1 MTPQAILEIFDQL
14 SDAPNAVEK
23 VRELVLR
30 LAMSARL
37 VDQNPAEPSGV
48 EVFKAIQQVRAKRL
62 RPKEPVRFSPKDLIK
77 AGDDIHLPHSWY
89 RCVVGEVCDLKT
101 GATPPTQEPRYF
113 GGQIR
118 WLVSGDINQGEIF
131 ECDGRISEL
140 GRANSNCK
148 LIPTNSVL
156 IALNGQGKTR
166 ATVALLRVEAT
177 LNQSL
182 VAIIPY
188 SPEQLLPE
196 FLFWNLRSRYRA
208 IRDITGQEQ
217 RRGLNMKLVNNLSLP
232 LPPVE
237 EQRRIV
243 ARIQELMKLCDQ
255 LEVQQKERDARRAA
269 LTRAAIA
276 RINESP
282 TPENLN
288 FLFHESYSI
297 SATDLRKT
305 IANLALRGKLV
316 SRDDGFESVDVLL
329 AHLLDERHAY
339 STKYGFRTNDLRRNK
354 VDAPYPIPTHWRW
367 VNLSELFCA
376 VTDGDHLPPP
386 KSPDG
391 IAFLTIGNITT
402 GQLDFSEVR
411 YVPKHYYDALAEYRQ
426 PRNGDL
432 LYTVVGAT
440 YGRPA
445 PVDTTRPFCVQR
457 HIAILKPCQSTNR
470 EFLSLLLKSPQ
481 VYEQAK
487 ASTTGTAQPTIPL
500 GALRNFQVPL
510 PPLSEQDRI
519 ARKVSELIA
528 LVDRMDEQLKRT
540 KAMSEE
546 LLDAFIHLVLHP
558 DKEVANT
565 HKHDSASD
573 RAAIG
578 CYAIRSLTQNASF
591 GRTMLMKVF
600 YLSEAHSG
608 ISQGWQPM
616 RQAAGPYDPAIE
628 DFESLGV
635 QSGWF
640 TVKTKTLGN
649 GHEMV
654 QYQSKSG
661 MEAKIAEAV
670 SVLGGRQT
678 EFDRLLNLFQNKT
691 TEEAEIIATL
701 FAAWNDLLIDGKFPS
716 DDEIIREVRENW
728 HYKKERFTPTL
739 LTRWLNWLRQQSV
752 IPRGLAP
759 RTRQQLK
766 LGLS

>member
-1 MTPQAILEIFDQL
+1 MVETFFEKLDQL
-14 SDAPNAVEK
+14 AVTPEAVTKVRALVIDLAVEGK
-23 VRELVLR
+23 LVPNDPLEDPVGLEMPEASNSIAHVPANWRVGTVGGVLSLEYGDNLPAPKRDKSGKYPVYGSNGIVGTHNEYLCREPAIIIGRKGSAGALNVSDGPSWTTDVAYFVR
-30 LAMSARL
+30 
-37 VDQNPAEPSGV
+37 P
-48 EVFKAIQQVRAKRL
+48 
-62 RPKEPVRFSPKDLIK
+62 PKDLNLRFTYYLLLSLHLDGLSKGIK
-77 AGDDIHLPHSWY
+77 PGLS
-89 RCVVGEVCDLKT
+89 RKEVYAL
-101 GATPPTQEPRYF
+101 
-113 GGQIR
+113 
-118 WLVSGDINQGEIF
+118 S
-131 ECDGRISEL
+131 
-140 GRANSNCK
+140 
-148 LIPTNSVL
+148 
-156 IALNGQGKTR
+156 IALPPL
-166 ATVALLRVEAT
+166 A
-177 LNQSL
+177 
-182 VAIIPY
+182 
-188 SPEQLLPE
+188 EQ
-196 FLFWNLRSRYRA
+196 
-208 IRDITGQEQ
+208 
-217 RRGLNMKLVNNLSLP
+217 K
-232 LPPVE
+232 
-237 EQRRIV
+237 RIV
-243 ARIQELMKLCDQ
+243 AKVDELMALCDR
-255 LEVQQKERDARRAA
+255 LEVQQYERVTRHAA
-269 LTRAAIA
+269 LTRAAVD
-276 RINESP
+276 RFNEEP
-282 TPENLN
+282 TGDNLN
-288 FLFHESYSI
+288 LLFHKSYSI
-297 SATDLRKT
+297 SAADLRRA
-305 IANLALRGKLV
+305 IANLALRGKL
-316 SRDDGFESVDVLL
+316 SPRGEYAESVDLLL
-329 AHLLDERHAY
+329 AKLQDERHRYA
-339 STKYGFRTNDLRRNK
+339 TKYGFRTNDPRK
-354 VDAPYPIPTHWRW
+354 DKADKPYSIPNHWRW
-367 VNLSELFCA
+367 VNLSDLFYA

-386 KSPDG
+386 KSSDG

-426 PRNGDL
+426 PRNGDF

-470 EFLSLLLKSPQ
+470 EFLSLLLKSPL

-500 GALRNFQVPL
+500 GALRRFQVPL

-519 ARKVSELIA
+519 ARRVSELIA
-528 LVDRMDEQLKRT
+528 LVDTMDEQLRRT
-540 KAMSEE
+540 EAMSEE

-558 DKEVANT
+558 DKEVANN
-565 HKHDSASD
+565 HKHDSASA

-670 SVLGGRQT
+670 SVLGGQQT

-691 TEEAEIIATL
+691 TGEAEIIATL
-701 FAAWNDLLIDGKFPS
+701 FAAWNDLLIDGKSPS